1 MPNQLSHEEIVVA
14 IVDDDP
20 SVRRSTC
27 RLIGSLGHSVEAFAS
42 AEEFLESGRLTKT
55 ACLILDVRMPGM
67 DGLELRR
74 VLADRRLAIPTVFIT
89 AHAGDEEER
98 QAMRGGA
105 IAFLRKPVDKPTLV
119 RVLDSVLPRSATCGG
134 KRDGH

>member
-1 MPNQLSHEEIVVA
+1 
-14 IVDDDP
+14 
-20 SVRRSTC
+20 
-27 RLIGSLGHSVEAFAS
+27 
-42 AEEFLESGRLTKT
+42 
-55 ACLILDVRMPGM
+55 MPGM

-74 VLADRRLAIPTVFIT
+74 LLIDRRLAIPTVFIT

-119 RVLDSVLPRSATCGG
+119 RVLESVLPRSATCGG